1 MFQKAKNHQALLH
14 APYYGVSVENTAN
27 KPNNNIKAVVLVD
40 SGLKLRVF

>member
-14 APYYGVSVENTAN
+14 APYYGVSVENTAIN
-27 KPNNNIKAVVLVD
+27 LTIIIKAVVLVD